1 METLLQQII
10 DLVTKTPGNL
20 IYHLVL
26 AFAIISC
33 LQAAWIGRQTGA
45 YRYTGR
51 LLFGLGML
59 LLGQVVLF
67 LSSGLAWQGML
78 DVHLFLPP
86 LDRAVVLFSVVWIIW
101 LWNFPTPA
109 RLGDLVTG
117 LLNLIVVI
125 LFLFTFSSWKTQG
138 ASLDFNNTWLDWAWE
153 LATLFIVIIGMALLL
168 FSRPAGWG
176 FGLGM
181 LSLILVGLVGHLLYT
196 PEKGDFSGFARLGQ
210 LAAFPMLSMLLRRF
224 SVATQAPAVATYT
237 RAPLPIASPANGSPT
252 GQHERRRYST
262 NPRTLH
268 AFLELNSTDEPEKII
283 SGMAKAIAHTMLSD
297 ICFIVNGPNYG
308 HIVLQSGYDLIRE
321 EEFKGTMLEQGQ
333 LPMLS
338 NALQRSKTLRITT
351 NDSQP
356 ADLKTLSSA
365 LGLKDTGSLMFIPL
379 VINEKPEGGL
389 LFLSPYSSREWSQDD
404 QNFLSSEIETIA
416 SLLKKA
422 QQGEVRGNNADQIGE
437 NLRTEINNLRQENQK
452 LLNEVTN
459 LSQNQATTTPQKTS
473 QAATTAIAPDMDLSA
488 LVALQ
493 QEAQEQI
500 ASLQAENE
508 RLQSALRD
516 QGISVLSPEE
526 FDRLEFELR
535 TTLQEIAQLQNQLA
549 EANARNLMLERDLH
563 QAGDQ
568 GCSEDREVITSI
580 VQDIR
585 QPMASI
591 LGYTDLLM
599 SESVGILGALQ
610 RKFLER
616 IKASNERMRSMLDDL
631 IQVAALGEGPVEI
644 LSRPV
649 ELGQIIDDAVADTS
663 AQLREKNI
671 ALQVDLP
678 HEMPQINADQ
688 DAIQQIVLHLLQNA
702 GAATPQ
708 EGIITLRARIQKDS
722 NKDYLML
729 QVMDTGGGVQPDD
742 LPRVFNRRFR
752 ADLPLIQ
759 GLGDT
764 GVGLSIAKTLV
775 EAHGGRIWV
784 ESQSGESTTFSVLLP
799 VYPNNKNVIE

>member
-33 LQAAWIGRQTGA
+33 LQAAWIGRQTGT
-45 YRYTGR
+45 YRFTGR
-51 LLFGLGML
+51 LMFGLGML
-59 LLGQVVLF
+59 LLGQVILF
-67 LSSGLAWQGML
+67 LSSGVAWQGML

-86 LDRAVVLFSVVWIIW
+86 LDRAVVLFSIVWMIW
-101 LWNFPTPA
+101 LWNFPAPA

-117 LLNLIVVI
+117 LLNLLVVI
-125 LFLFTFSSWKTQG
+125 LFLFTFNSWKVQG
-138 ASLDFNNTWLDWAWE
+138 AGLNFNNTWFDWAWE

-168 FSRPAGWG
+168 FSRPTGWG

-196 PEKGDFSGFARLGQ
+196 PESGDFSGYARLGQ
-210 LAAFPMLSMLLRRF
+210 IAAFPMLSMLLRRF
-224 SVATQAPAVATYT
+224 SVPTYASATAPYA
-237 RAPLPIASPANGSPT
+237 RAPLPTASAANAATT

-283 SGMAKAIAHTMLSD
+283 SGMAKVIAHTMLSD

-356 ADLKTLSSA
+356 PDLKTLSSA

-379 VINEKPEGGL
+379 TINDKPEGGL
-389 LFLSPYSSREWSQDD
+389 LFLSPYSSREWTQDD

-416 SLLKKA
+416 SMLKKA
-422 QQGEVRGNNADQIGE
+422 QQGESRSGGAEQIGE
-437 NLRTEINNLRQENQK
+437 NLRAEIDNLRQENQK
-452 LLNEVTN
+452 LLSEVTN
-459 LSQNQATTTPQKTS
+459 LSQNQAPLPQANQATT
-473 QAATTAIAPDMDLSA
+473 TTAIAPDMDLSA

-526 FDRLEFELR
+526 FERLEFELR

-649 ELGQIIDDAVADTS
+649 ELGQIIDGAVADTS

-708 EGIITLRARIQKDS
+708 EGIITLRARIQKD
-722 NKDYLML
+722 NNRDYLML

-784 ESQSGESTTFSVLLP
+784 ESQGGESTTFSVLLP
-799 VYPNNKNVIE
+799 VYPINKNGIE